1 MDEFYRAVRS
11 FPAWLAE
18 PLRQI
23 PQQVAETIH
32 ELRLRSGCEISVV
45 RQGVQQPISALEEC
59 PPKLRDVTLTRSQLE
74 DVFYALCNGSVHTH
88 QAELAQGYL
97 TTPLG
102 CRVGLAGRF
111 VRREDG
117 ETVLQTVTSLNF
129 RISRCADVLLPEAL
143 CTVLQTHFGGM
154 LIVGEPDSGKT
165 TVLRKIALVLAQW
178 GRVAAVV
185 DERSEIFPPEI
196 PSAPALECLSGLPKV
211 RAMQMALR
219 TLSPQVILLDELG
232 GVEEAI
238 ALEQG
243 AFSGVDFIAS
253 IHAGSASEALR
264 RPQVRRLKQNG
275 LLHTL
280 VILKGRCEP
289 GQIKE
294 VCRI

>member
-23 PQQVAETIH
+23 PQQIAEGIH
-32 ELRLRSGCEISVV
+32 ELRLRRGCEISAV
-45 RQGVQQPISALEEC
+45 RQGVQQPLSALEGC
-59 PPKLRDVTLTRSQLE
+59 PPQLRGAKLTRPQLE

-102 CRVGLAGRF
+102 CRVGIAGRF
-111 VRREDG
+111 VQREDG

-129 RISRCADVLLPEAL
+129 RIARCMEISLPEVL
-143 CTVLQTHFGGM
+143 CTVLQKRFGGM

-165 TVLRKIALVLAQW
+165 TVLRQIAFQLAQW
-178 GRVAAVV
+178 GRVVAVV
-185 DERSEIFPPEI
+185 DERSEIFPPEF
-196 PSAPALECLSGLPKV
+196 PAAPAMECLSGLPKAN
-211 RAMQMALR
+211 AMQMALR
-219 TLSPQVILLDELG
+219 TLSPQVILVDELG
-232 GVEEAI
+232 GMEEAF
-238 ALEQG
+238 ALERG
-243 AFSGVDFIAS
+243 VFSGVDFIAS
-253 IHAGSASEALR
+253 VHAGSASEALC
-264 RPQVRRLKQNG
+264 RPQVRRLKQSG
-275 LLHTL
+275 LLQTL